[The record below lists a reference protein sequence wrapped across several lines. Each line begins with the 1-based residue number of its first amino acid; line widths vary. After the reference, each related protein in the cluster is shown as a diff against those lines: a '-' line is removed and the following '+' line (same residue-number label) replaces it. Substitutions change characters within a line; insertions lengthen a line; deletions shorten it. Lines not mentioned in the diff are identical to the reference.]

1 MYLTEQT
8 QWKESFPRVIT
19 SWFSNCKA
27 TNYIPSP
34 GNSVIE
40 EVFPAC
46 ESLLS

>member
-8 QWKESFPRVIT
+8 QWKESFPRVIA

-40 EVFPAC
+40 EVFPPC